1 MASKTVMIEW
11 GMPIQ
16 GRELKA
22 LEVFAS
28 SVAYWTKLQE
38 DSKIENFGTFGN
50 LTGNMSARAGFAIL
64 NGTDEQIDTLI
75 DGEEWRSFL
84 TDILVIGN
92 NVQVNLLETGEKM
105 QTRME
110 RYAKSVKKIG

>member
-1 MASKTVMIEW
+1 MASKAVKIEW

-38 DSKIENFGTFGN
+38 DGKIENFAAYGN
-50 LTGNMSARAGFAIL
+50 LSGNMAERAGFVVI
-64 NGTDEQIDTLI
+64 NGSDEQIDTLVV
-75 DGEEWRSFL
+75 DETWRSHL
-84 TDILVIGN
+84 TDVLVIGN
-92 NVQVNLLETGEKM
+92 NVQIDLCETGNEM

-110 RYAKSVKKIG
+110 RYAKSVKKLG